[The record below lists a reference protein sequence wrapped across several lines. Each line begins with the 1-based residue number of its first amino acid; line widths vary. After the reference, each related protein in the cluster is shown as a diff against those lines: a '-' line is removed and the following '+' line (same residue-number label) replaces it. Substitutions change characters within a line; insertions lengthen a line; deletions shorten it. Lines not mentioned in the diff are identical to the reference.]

1 MNRVILNPLFL
12 EYFKDY
18 NYFKNIINTL
28 QKIGLSKIEES
39 YLRLFISY
47 PLASAY
53 DITHNEKMQAE
64 IGHDKLNDN
73 DNAYRRAKIILR
85 KLEDLKLIDLPKEKE
100 KNPRNKKSCFL
111 TDIGLFYFIKSPTF
125 LSIDIQAMIRN
136 YPKFKIFKDLLYPF
150 ITLDTLCSENIPID
164 ILHAI
169 SLYIQKYFSNIE
181 NFISYAINKNNWEDE
196 IEWNW
201 NTEKLRKYL
210 IDKYK
215 YIWLENAE
223 TKESYDSIILRFFN
237 KNKHN
242 EYIDIRLR
250 EDKTSEYLI
259 NGTKKKRQKII
270 IPNIETF
277 LIKFHLSKEEKI
289 GRSFSNYYT
298 MRDSKFLFS
307 LFSASTSYT
316 FDISVLFSKDKK
328 FIRALEAAKE
338 EFDKLYLSIKNPHQ
352 YSLES
357 LIAKDLWELAY
368 KRNKDDEQNNKDEEQ
383 KQTSEKPKLK
393 DTRGIYLGNHYADKS
408 DTGHN
413 SINNSNTCIYCP
425 QCKKSFN
432 SNFKFRIHIP
442 QCNK

>member
-169 SLYIQKYFSNIE
+169 SLYIQKHCAKIE
-181 NFISYAINKNNWEDE
+181 NFILYIKNKNNWKE
-196 IEWNW
+196 ISWNF
-201 NTEKLRKYL
+201 NTEMLRKYL

-215 YIWLENAE
+215 YKWLENAE
-223 TKESYDSIILRFFN
+223 TKEYYDPIILRFFS

-250 EDKTSEYLI
+250 GDKTFGYLI
-259 NGTKKKRQKII
+259 NGTKKIMNK
-270 IPNIETF
+270 
-277 LIKFHLSKEEKI
+277 
-289 GRSFSNYYT
+289 
-298 MRDSKFLFS
+298 LF
-307 LFSASTSYT
+307 
-316 FDISVLFSKDKK
+316 
-328 FIRALEAAKE
+328 
-338 EFDKLYLSIKNPHQ
+338 
-352 YSLES
+352 
-357 LIAKDLWELAY
+357 
-368 KRNKDDEQNNKDEEQ
+368 
-383 KQTSEKPKLK
+383 
-393 DTRGIYLGNHYADKS
+393 
-408 DTGHN
+408 
-413 SINNSNTCIYCP
+413 
-425 QCKKSFN
+425 
-432 SNFKFRIHIP
+432 
-442 QCNK
+442 